1 MKASIAIISMAL
13 LLLCLP
19 ATQTRAQGEELQQLI
34 LNVEKL
40 NQLKAILTKMYEG
53 YQILTNGYNTVK
65 DLAQGNFSIHKL
77 FMDGLLAVSPSVRNY
92 QKIAF
97 IVTKQKD
104 ILRENKAALN
114 QFRSMSIFT
123 VTHLQYIEAVY
134 DRLVDRSLKD
144 MDELLMVITAN
155 QLRMNDA
162 ERIAAIDRIYTSVS
176 DQLSFL
182 RHFNVIT
189 RVLADQKMKNKKDM
203 EALQQL
209 HGTNNP

>member
-1 MKASIAIISMAL
+1 MMTTVSMAL
-13 LLLCLP
+13 VLLCLP
-19 ATQTRAQGEELQQLI
+19 ATQTRAQSEELQQLI

-40 NQLKAILTKMYEG
+40 NQLKSILTKMYEG

-65 DLAQGNFSIHKL
+65 DLARGNFSIHKQ

-92 QKIAF
+92 QKIAL
-97 IVTKQKD
+97 IVSRQKD
-104 ILRENKAALN
+104 ILRENKAALSL
-114 QFRSMSIFT
+114 FRSFDIFS

-162 ERIAAIDRIYTSVS
+162 ERITAIDRIYSSVS

-182 RHFNVIT
+182 RHFNVST
-189 RVLADQKMKNKKDM
+189 KVLADQKLKNKKDM

-209 HGTNNP
+209 HGTYTP